1 MIHGSNLLGYPK
13 STFFI
18 TEIEITEIESNAGN
32 AFYCSNRAFR
42 IAPCKRVLQHRRC
55 QGADSGGIRP
65 RPDIRRFAAEPSVIF
80 LQIDRVR
87 LPLKAGLG

>member
-1 MIHGSNLLGYPK
+1 MIHGSNLLDYPK

-42 IAPCKRVLQHRRC
+42 IAPCELVLQHRRC

-80 LQIDRVR
+80 LQIDRGR